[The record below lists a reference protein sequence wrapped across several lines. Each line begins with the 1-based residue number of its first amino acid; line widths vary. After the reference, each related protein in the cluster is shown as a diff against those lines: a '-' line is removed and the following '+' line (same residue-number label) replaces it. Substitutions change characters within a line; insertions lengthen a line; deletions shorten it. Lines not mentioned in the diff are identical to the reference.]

1 MLFCKKDKD
10 MTQVPPDECF
20 LDEAPEDHKLIIY
33 QLFLRLFSNTN
44 TTNRPWGT
52 IEENGVGKFND
63 ITLDVLDHLK
73 EFGVSH
79 IWYTGVLEHATMTD
93 YSQYDIPVDAPG
105 IVKGRAGSPYAIKDY
120 FDVDPDLAGVVPNRM
135 AEFEALVERTHQVG
149 LQVIIDFVPNH
160 LARQYE
166 SDQLPEGVLPFGK
179 NDDKEQAFHPQNN
192 FYYLPDQSLALPEDL
207 AQSLPDDL
215 SSARYQEYPAKATGN
230 DVFHAHPSINDWY
243 ETIKLNYGVDYL
255 GGQVQYFDPI
265 PNTWYRMLEVLQ
277 FWVRK
282 GVDGFRCDMAEMVPV
297 EFWAWVIPQIKVMKP
312 GVIFIAEIYNEQ
324 RYREYIEQGQFDYL
338 YDKVQ
343 LYDTLKKIVRQEGS
357 PDWLRGI
364 WQNLRGIN
372 KNMLRFL
379 ENHDEQR
386 IASPDFASDPWHAL
400 PAMVV
405 SATWHSGPI
414 MLYFGQ
420 EVGESGAGYSG
431 FSGDDG
437 RTTIFDYWGVLVH
450 QQWYNYGACD
460 GGQLPE
466 NRKHLRAYYQELLAL
481 CQRESAIRK
490 GYFYDLQPHYRGQQG
505 YADQVL
511 VYLRYND
518 DDGLLFAINFSVS
531 TYQACTITFPENVL
545 DRLQLETKF
554 ELAGVFGTTARLW
567 YNEKVQFDLPP
578 LASFIFKIKKGAH
591 QGAQ

>member
-1 MLFCKKDKD
+1 
-10 MTQVPPDECF
+10 MTEALQDEFF
-20 LDEAPEDHKLIIY
+20 LDEAQEDHKLIIY

-73 EFGVSH
+73 EFGISH

-93 YSQYDIPVDAPG
+93 YSQHGIAVDAPG
-105 IVKGRAGSPYAIKDY
+105 VVKGRAGSPYAIKDY

-135 AEFEALVERTHQVG
+135 TEFEALVERTHQVG

-160 LARQYE
+160 LARQYH
-166 SDQLPEGVLPFGK
+166 SDQLPDGVLPFGK
-179 NDDKEQAFHPQNN
+179 NDNKEQAFHPQNN

-207 AQSLPDDL
+207 AQSLPDDVL
-215 SSARYQEYPAKATGN
+215 ADGYREYPAKATGN

-243 ETIKLNYGVDYL
+243 ETIKLNYGVDYF
-255 GGQVQYFDPI
+255 GGQAQHFDPI
-265 PNTWYRMLEVLQ
+265 PDTWHRMLEVLQ
-277 FWVRK
+277 FWAGK

-297 EFWAWVIPQIKVMKP
+297 EFWAWVIPQIKAMKP
-312 GVIFIAEIYNEQ
+312 GVIFIAEIYNER
-324 RYREYIEQGQFDYL
+324 RYREYLEQGQFDYL

-343 LYDTLKKIVRQEGS
+343 LYDTLKKIVRQEGRTE
-357 PDWLRGI
+357 WLTGI

-400 PAMVV
+400 PAMVI
-405 SATWHSGPI
+405 SATWHSGPV

-420 EVGESGAGYSG
+420 EVGEPGADHSG
-431 FSGDDG
+431 FSDDDG
-437 RTTIFDYWGVLVH
+437 RTTIFDYWGVPVH
-450 QQWYNYGACD
+450 QQWYNYGICD

-466 NRKHLRAYYQELLAL
+466 NRKHLRAYYRELLHL
-481 CQRESAIRK
+481 CQNEIGIRK
-490 GYFYDLQPHYRGQQG
+490 GYFFDLTAQTKQNGQKP
-505 YADQVL
+505 DQIL
-511 VYLRYND
+511 SYLRFNKSEL
-518 DDGLLFAINFSVS
+518 LLFLVSFS
-531 TYQACTITFPENVL
+531 TYESQLVDLCIPQEIFDFVGLKPEEP
-545 DRLQLETKF
+545 LQ
-554 ELAGVFGTTARLW
+554 GVFGTREVFTYQDGLS
-567 YNEKVQFDLPP
+567 VTIPP
-578 LASFIFKIKKGAH
+578 LGSYVLKVSFK
-591 QGAQ
+591 